1 MVIVTCTVVLELH
14 AVFSL
19 KDKRSV
25 VRYITKRLPRQFNV
39 AVAEVDDQ
47 NVWRSS
53 IIGIVGVGNDTGYL
67 HGMMEKAVAWIEQQR
82 PDCEIVDYSIE
93 FR

>member
-1 MVIVTCTVVLELH
+1 MVIVTCTVQLELH
-14 AVFSL
+14 AAFSL

-25 VRYITKRLPRQFNV
+25 VRYITKRLPRQFNI
-39 AVAEVDDQ
+39 AIAEVDDQ

-53 IIGIVGVGNDTGYL
+53 IIGMVAVGNDAGYL
-67 HGMMEKAVAWIEQQR
+67 HGLMEKAVLWIEKQR
-82 PDCEIVDYSIE
+82 PDCEIVDYAIE

>member
-1 MVIVTCTVVLELH
+1 MVIVTCTVQLELH
-14 AVFSL
+14 AVHSL

-25 VRYITKRLPRQFNV
+25 VRYITKRLPKQFNV
-39 AVAEVDDQ
+39 AIAEVDDQ

-53 IIGIVGVGNDTGYL
+53 IIGMVGVGNDARYL
-67 HGMMEKAVAWIEQQR
+67 HGLMEKAVMWIEQHR
-82 PDCEIVDYSIE
+82 PDCELVDYAIE